1 MYKIQTNSLAIKSQN
16 WIANA
21 LLKLMES
28 HPYKDIT
35 VTQICEEAN
44 LVRKT
49 FYRNFDSKEDILHF
63 ILDNLF
69 NDFQKDKDFNE
80 LYPKEIIYLYYSYWS
95 EHKRLLKLIYENNLF
110 FLVHKKYINYTE
122 SFISLLP
129 DAKIQLLEDN
139 KLSPYFFNFIAS
151 SMSSILELWIKRDFK
166 ESVDAITELTQYL
179 LCSKL

>member
-35 VTQICEEAN
+35 VTQICHKAN

-69 NDFQKDKDFNE
+69 NDLKKSSGEPTYIELLDKIDKLETQLEIQSNLIEQYEEYNDARMGKYFNSEDF
-80 LYPKEIIYLYYSYWS
+80 L
-95 EHKRLLKLIYENNLF
+95 
-110 FLVHKKYINYTE
+110 
-122 SFISLLP
+122 
-129 DAKIQLLEDN
+129 
-139 KLSPYFFNFIAS
+139 
-151 SMSSILELWIKRDFK
+151 
-166 ESVDAITELTQYL
+166 
-179 LCSKL
+179 

>member
-69 NDFQKDKDFNE
+69 NDFQKDKD
-80 LYPKEIIYLYYSYWS
+80 KIEIFFTT
-95 EHKRLLKLIYENNLF
+95 IYEYKEF
-110 FLVHKKYINYTE
+110 
-122 SFISLLP
+122 
-129 DAKIQLLEDN
+129 DN
-139 KLSPYFFNFIAS
+139 KGNWTECHIYQESDLNPS
-151 SMSSILELWIKRDFK
+151 K
-166 ESVDAITELTQYL
+166 EMGEVPNEIVYREIEYYD
-179 LCSKL
+179 